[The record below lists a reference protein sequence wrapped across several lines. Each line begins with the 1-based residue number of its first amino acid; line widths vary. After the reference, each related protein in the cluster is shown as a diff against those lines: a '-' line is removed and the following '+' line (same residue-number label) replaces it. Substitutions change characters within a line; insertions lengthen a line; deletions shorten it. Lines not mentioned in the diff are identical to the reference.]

1 MRCARCGH
9 RGDGIPYF
17 RKPLHAAL
25 LAGVSFMTF
34 GLGGIVYYASHR
46 RNLVC
51 PDCGLGWEHS
61 RKPGETAELAPPAPA
76 VVSARPGSASVT
88 GPLPPSGIGRR
99 VFGIGLAVIG
109 TLMIVGGVADGN
121 LAELIAMGSAFGM
134 GGSGMFLWGWRALQ
148 ARRRAV
154 LQGLGRKVL
163 LLANG
168 RDGVVTVTEVA
179 AELDLSLQ
187 AAEKLMIDMDDGL
200 RVRSDVSDEGV
211 IYYEFP
217 ELRHTKQLRSGE
229 PG

>member
-1 MRCARCGH
+1 MVVGIDADEGIRELMRCSTCGENLLHGEDRCPTCGSVVARRPVPASRDRGVMRCARCGH

-121 LAELIAMGSAFGM
+121 LPNSSQWVRLSEWGARGCSSGVGVRCRRDAVRCSRGWAERSFC
-134 GGSGMFLWGWRALQ
+134 WQ
-148 ARRRAV
+148 
-154 LQGLGRKVL
+154 
-163 LLANG
+163 
-168 RDGVVTVTEVA
+168 
-179 AELDLSLQ
+179 
-187 AAEKLMIDMDDGL
+187 MDETA
-200 RVRSDVSDEGV
+200 S
-211 IYYEFP
+211 
-217 ELRHTKQLRSGE
+217 
-229 PG
+229 